1 MMHHGKLARRHAGR
15 RRSTDSRKGAA
26 VVEFAIVAPLMF
38 MLFFSMVEIGRAV
51 MVAQLAVNASREGC
65 RQAAQTGSST
75 TDVSTFVKDYLQ
87 ASGIANGAVTV
98 QIQNQTVTNGA
109 FGTTTNLSTV
119 PTGMGVRVNI
129 SINFADVTWLP
140 DNFAYAIMPN
150 NAKISGS
157 TTMRK
162 E

>member
-1 MMHHGKLARRHAGR
+1 MRTHGKRVPGLAGTAARETRR
-15 RRSTDSRKGAA
+15 GAA

-65 RQAAQTGSST
+65 RQAAQTGSTT
-75 TDVSTFVKDYLQ
+75 TDVVNFVKDYLQ
-87 ASGIANGAVTV
+87 ASGIPNAAVTV
-98 QIQNQTVTNGA
+98 EVQNQTVTNGA
-109 FGTTTNLSTV
+109 FGNTTNLSTV
-119 PTGMGVRVNI
+119 PTGMGVRVNL
-129 SINFADVTWLP
+129 SINFANVTWLP
-140 DNFAYAIMPN
+140 QNFAYAIMPN
-150 NAKISGS
+150 DAKITGS